1 MSFCTRPNRSVG
13 AGVYPVRYTR
23 ETPAASAERNIEPTL
38 CVLRMSCNSSATS
51 IRYTIYKIRYT
62 VSMLSLFPQ
71 LLFLAPFSA
80 TILRVSAGIAFLLIA
95 WIHMSKR
102 EELSRVDF
110 FVIGHGAWI
119 PVFAALLEFAIA
131 AALLAGIYTQLAALF
146 GALVAL
152 KSFVWKRRLDRKST
166 RLNSSHM
173 S

>member
-1 MSFCTRPNRSVG
+1 
-13 AGVYPVRYTR
+13 
-23 ETPAASAERNIEPTL
+23 
-38 CVLRMSCNSSATS
+38 
-51 IRYTIYKIRYT
+51 
-62 VSMLSLFPQ
+62 MLSLFPQ

-152 KSFVWKRRLDRKST
+152 KSFVWKRRFSELFPLSRPTSALLFVICLSLVFTGAGVFAFD
-166 RLNSSHM
+166 LPL
-173 S
+173 